1 MIREYTYSAS
11 NLWINTSSKLL
22 DYLKNPDFHNRE
34 NLSTFAVMESLR
46 QQKVNKL
53 LAKELAEI
61 FRSESRSLF
70 GGGFITVTTV
80 RVSPDLSSAK
90 VYLSIMGNKDKKV
103 IFKLIQ
109 DQTKVIRKTLGL
121 IVGRQLRIVPE
132 LMFYIDDSLDYAM
145 KIEELLKK

>member
-1 MIREYTYSAS
+1 
-11 NLWINTSSKLL
+11 
-22 DYLKNPDFHNRE
+22 
-34 NLSTFAVMESLR
+34 MESVR

-61 FRSESRSLF
+61 FRSEARSLF

-90 VYLSIMGNKDKKV
+90 VYVSIMGNKDRKAV
-103 IFKLIQ
+103 FKLIV
-109 DQTKVIRKTLGL
+109 DQTSVIRRKLGI
-121 IVGRQLRIVPE
+121 IVGKQLRIVPE
-132 LMFYIDDSLDYAM
+132 LAFYIDDSLDYAM